1 MFHDIGKI
9 SKLHNVTILF
19 GGRGV
24 GKTYSTLRHLVLENH
39 KFIWLRDT
47 ERVVDTIVA
56 GSSLTA
62 PIEADDPKFPHVEI
76 VKEKNLGKFYR
87 LDPGDEKVTDGECI
101 GYLCALSTFRNLR
114 GIDFSDVDI
123 IVMDEFIPEEGT
135 VTREH
140 VGTTFLNMYET
151 VNRNRE
157 LKGRDPVKIILLSN
171 TNNIYSDILVK
182 LGVNRIIENM
192 VVNKENVYTSKDL
205 HIEFIKDNEFKE
217 AKSKTLIY
225 RLTNDSKFKQNALN
239 NEFSESRARIKKMKL
254 KGFKPICQVNQE
266 YVILLNPNDKTIYI
280 KEGCYKDLQN
290 YDMNDRQQAL
300 LFRFLFSD
308 HLRSFYVAGQM
319 YFDSI
324 YTQHNI
330 LEFSK
335 INV

>member
-1 MFHDIGKI
+1 MFYDIGPI
-9 SKLHNVTILF
+9 NQLHNVTILF

-24 GKTYSTLRHLVLENH
+24 GKTYSTLRHLVLEDH

-62 PIEADDPKFPHVEI
+62 PIEADDPYFPHVEI
-76 VKEKNLGKFYR
+76 VKEKNLGKFYKVK
-87 LDPGDEKVTDGECI
+87 PGSDKTSDGDCI

-123 IVMDEFIPEEGT
+123 IVIDEFIPEEGAM
-135 VTREH
+135 VREH

-157 LKGRDPVKIILLSN
+157 LKGADPVKIILLSN

-192 VVNKENVYTSKDL
+192 IVSKEKIYTSKDL
-205 HIEFIKDNEFKE
+205 HIEFISDSEFTK
-217 AKSKTLIY
+217 AKSQTLIY
-225 RLTNDSKFKQNALN
+225 RLSNDEKFKQNALK
-239 NEFSESRARIKKMKL
+239 NEFSESRARIKKVSL
-254 KGFKPICQVNQE
+254 KGYKAICQVNQE
-266 YVILLNPNDKTIYI
+266 YVILLNKNDNLIYI
-280 KEGCYKDLQN
+280 KEGNYKNLQN
-290 YDMNDRQQAL
+290 YDMADSQQAL

-308 HLRSFYVAGQM
+308 HLRTYYVIGNM
-319 YFDSI
+319 FFDSI
-324 YTQHNI
+324 YTQHAI
-330 LEFSK
+330 LEYAK
-335 INV
+335 IN